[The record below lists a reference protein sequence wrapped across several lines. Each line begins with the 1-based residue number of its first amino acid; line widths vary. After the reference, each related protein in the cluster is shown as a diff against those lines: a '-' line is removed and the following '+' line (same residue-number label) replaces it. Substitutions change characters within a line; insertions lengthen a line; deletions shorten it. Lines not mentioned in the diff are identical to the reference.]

1 LVADLQWAAL
11 GLSIDGLA
19 NTPLQMTKPSRFSL
33 EL

>member
-1 LVADLQWAAL
+1 LVADYQWAAL

-19 NTPLQMTKPSRFSL
+19 NTPLQMTKPASFTL